1 MNLAFL
7 CQNNLEKMKM
17 TARGVEDY
25 LEPDKKYSLNSGLVF
40 VDEKF
45 NIIYA
50 SPNIWDIIDLNLE
63 HDQGLI
69 DRLEQNFHSIP
80 LKNYIIKSITNQ
92 NGIFVEETM
101 STTGKYFL
109 LAISASNFNNG
120 TALPKAAIISL
131 SDITPLQTSEKRFR
145 TLSDVLPQLIW
156 TNDEWGNANYF
167 NARWYEYSGLTF
179 ENSYGLGW
187 QAMVHPED
195 AETSISK
202 WQESLASGNI
212 FETEY
217 RLRDATGKYR
227 WHIGRNIPVKSK
239 DDKITGWYGTATDVH
254 ALKHAESS
262 LREREEQL
270 RVTMESAT
278 DYAIITTDI
287 DGVIRGWSAGAER
300 IFGYTPKEV
309 IGFSADIIFTE
320 GDRKRGA
327 PDKEM
332 RHAREFGR
340 AIDERW
346 HLRKD
351 GTVFFMSGVMTP
363 IQSSSLTGYVK
374 VARDLTDRRAFEQKL
389 LNSEERYRIA
399 LEAAEMIAWDYDILA
414 DKIVWNNETE
424 FTGTDASDNKLSL
437 FMSFVYDEDKKYVE
451 EKMGQALEQTGIF
464 QAEFRIYTPT
474 GRDLRW
480 MNSYGKAL
488 RNDSQKAYRLV
499 GVMYDITKRK
509 ILEAQKEE
517 FIGIASH
524 ELKTPVTSIKAYTEV
539 LEQIIADK
547 NDPVTASLVSKL
559 NSQVDRLNDLI
570 KELLDTT
577 KISEGQLILKFRR
590 FDLNTLIKERVD
602 ELQVIS
608 QKHYLQLDLCFD
620 GMITADPDL
629 IAQAV
634 TNLVS
639 NAIKY
644 SPKAG
649 DILITTRRL
658 ESAIQVSVT
667 DSGIGIPASD
677 KEKVFQ
683 RFFRVATPS
692 VQTFPGMG
700 LGLYITAGIINRH
713 NGTISVESEPGSGST
728 FTFILPDREENDKP
742 SPEIKT

>member
-1 MNLAFL
+1 
-7 CQNNLEKMKM
+7 MKV
-17 TARGVEDY
+17 TARGVEDNF
-25 LEPDKKYSLNSGLVF
+25 ETDKKYSLNSALVF

-45 NIIYA
+45 NIIYT
-50 SPNIWDIIDLNLE
+50 SPNIWETIDLDPG
-63 HDQGLI
+63 HDQLFI
-69 DRLEQNFHSIP
+69 EHLEQNFHSIP
-80 LKNYIIKSITNQ
+80 LKNYIIKAITDQ
-92 NGIFVEETM
+92 NGIFVEETI
-101 STTGKYFL
+101 SATGKYFL
-109 LAISASNFNNG
+109 LAISASKFNNG
-120 TALPKAAIISL
+120 TAVTKAATISL
-131 SDITPLQTSEKRFR
+131 SDITPLQISEKRFR

-156 TNDEWGNANYF
+156 TNDERGNANYF

-179 ENSYGLGW
+179 QDSYGLGW
-187 QAMVHPED
+187 QAMVHPDD

-202 WQESLASGNI
+202 WQESLAAGNI

-217 RLRDATGKYR
+217 RLRDAMGRYR
-227 WHIGRNIPVKSK
+227 WHIGRNIPVKSR
-239 DDKITGWYGTATDVH
+239 DDEITGWYGTATDVH

-262 LREREEQL
+262 LRESEEQL

-287 DGVIRGWSAGAER
+287 DGIIRGWSAGAER
-300 IFGYTPKEV
+300 IFGYKPKEV

-320 GDRKRGA
+320 ADRERGA

-332 RHAREFGR
+332 RDAREFGR

-351 GTVFFMSGVMTP
+351 GTIFFMSGVMTP
-363 IQSSSLTGYVK
+363 IQSRSLTGYVK

-451 EKMGQALEQTGIF
+451 EKMRQALEQTGIF

-474 GRDLRW
+474 GGDLRW

-488 RNDSQKAYRLV
+488 HNDNQEAYRLV

-509 ILEAQKEE
+509 LLEEQKEE

-539 LEQIIADK
+539 LEQIMSEK

-602 ELQVIS
+602 ELHVIS
-608 QKHYLQLDLCFD
+608 QRHHLQLKLCSD

-629 IAQAV
+629 IAQV
-634 TNLVS
+634 ITNLVS

-644 SPKAG
+644 SPKGG
-649 DILITTRRL
+649 DIFIKTSRL
-658 ESAIQVSVT
+658 ERAIQVSVT
-667 DSGIGIPASD
+667 DSGIGIPSSD
-677 KEKVFQ
+677 KEKIFQ
-683 RFFRVATPS
+683 RFFRVTTPS

-713 NGTISVESEPGSGST
+713 NGSISVDSVPGSGST
-728 FTFILPDREENDKP
+728 FSFILPDGEANENH
-742 SPEIKT
+742 S